1 MGSRARNFVLEHRR
15 AGGFAQAVLAYL
27 ADCMNDQTG
36 RCYPSRE
43 KIAEYFSAP
52 DEPCTVKRV
61 ERALA
66 RLRALGFIS
75 SVRVPYSRQTDTR
88 KEGGW
93 HNAYTLVGFETGVT
107 SASDV
112 TPKTYVT
119 PTMERGHPQNVQGV
133 TPNLERGHPQN
144 RGINQKEPEENQKE
158 PEENQKEPV
167 SSMRTSGK
175 TSAIA
180 VASAQAQTPYPDD
193 FDKSLFEEAER
204 EARSFPEPLPEPPA
218 LPPIE
223 PPAPA
228 PQKRKAAP
236 RRRPATPC
244 PFDADASIPDEYKAI
259 AEKVGIGNPQ
269 QVFSAFVNHALAT
282 DRRLTVW
289 PAGFRTWCLNEL
301 RYHPLQTAKPK
312 PLHQRTADDYNW

>member
-301 RYHPLQTAKPK
+301 RYHSLQTAKPK

>member
-144 RGINQKEPEENQKE
+144 GGINQKE

-167 SSMRTSGK
+167 SSMCTS
-175 TSAIA
+175 SAIA
-180 VASAQAQTPYPDD
+180 SAAS
-193 FDKSLFEEAER
+193 
-204 EARSFPEPLPEPPA
+204 
-218 LPPIE
+218 
-223 PPAPA
+223 
-228 PQKRKAAP
+228 
-236 RRRPATPC
+236 
-244 PFDADASIPDEYKAI
+244 
-259 AEKVGIGNPQ
+259 
-269 QVFSAFVNHALAT
+269 
-282 DRRLTVW
+282 
-289 PAGFRTWCLNEL
+289 
-301 RYHPLQTAKPK
+301 
-312 PLHQRTADDYNW
+312 

>member
-144 RGINQKEPEENQKE
+144 RGINQKE

>member
-112 TPKTYVT
+112 TPKTDVT

-144 RGINQKEPEENQKE
+144 GGINQKEPEE
-158 PEENQKEPV
+158 
-167 SSMRTSGK
+167 
-175 TSAIA
+175 
-180 VASAQAQTPYPDD
+180 Y
-193 FDKSLFEEAER
+193 L
-204 EARSFPEPLPEPPA
+204 
-218 LPPIE
+218 
-223 PPAPA
+223 
-228 PQKRKAAP
+228 
-236 RRRPATPC
+236 
-244 PFDADASIPDEYKAI
+244 
-259 AEKVGIGNPQ
+259 
-269 QVFSAFVNHALAT
+269 
-282 DRRLTVW
+282 
-289 PAGFRTWCLNEL
+289 
-301 RYHPLQTAKPK
+301 
-312 PLHQRTADDYNW
+312 DYR

>member
-1 MGSRARNFVLEHRR
+1 MLALNYVKKNLR

-27 ADCMNDQTG
+27 ADCMNEADG
-36 RCYPSRE
+36 KCFPSRE
-43 KIAEYFSAP
+43 TIAEYFSSE
-52 DEPCTVKRV
+52 DDPCTVKRV
-61 ERALA
+61 DRALA
-66 RLRALGFIS
+66 RLRELGFIKS
-75 SVRVPYSRQTDTR
+75 ECVPHR
-88 KEGGW
+88 KQPAKGIEGGW
-93 HNAYTLVGFETGVT
+93 HNEYSFPGLSGGA
-107 SASDV
+107 
-112 TPKTYVT
+112 PKTDATHRNGVDPIAGVS
-119 PTMERGHPQNVQGV
+119 PTVERGSPQIGQGV
-133 TPNLERGHPQN
+133 APTVERGSPH
-144 RGINQKEPEENQKE
+144 RGVEKQKET
-158 PEENQKEPV
+158 EENQKEPV

-269 QVFSAFVNHALAT
+269 QVFSAFVNHALAH
-282 DRRLTVW
+282 DRRLVIW
-289 PAGFRTWCLNEL
+289 PAGFRTWCSNEL
-301 RYHPLQTAKPK
+301 RYHPNQTPKPK
-312 PLHQRTADDYNW
+312 PLHQRTAADYDW

>member
-112 TPKTYVT
+112 TPKTSKGS
-119 PTMERGHPQNVQGV
+119 PPKWGHKPER
-133 TPNLERGHPQN
+133 TR
-144 RGINQKEPEENQKE
+144 REPE
-158 PEENQKEPV
+158 
-167 SSMRTSGK
+167 RTSFFY
-175 TSAIA
+175 AH
-180 VASAQAQTPYPDD
+180 
-193 FDKSLFEEAER
+193 F
-204 EARSFPEPLPEPPA
+204 
-218 LPPIE
+218 
-223 PPAPA
+223 
-228 PQKRKAAP
+228 
-236 RRRPATPC
+236 
-244 PFDADASIPDEYKAI
+244 
-259 AEKVGIGNPQ
+259 VG
-269 QVFSAFVNHALAT
+269 
-282 DRRLTVW
+282 
-289 PAGFRTWCLNEL
+289 
-301 RYHPLQTAKPK
+301 
-312 PLHQRTADDYNW
+312 